1 MKKGFKSGT
10 LLKGAMS
17 KLFAVIKRRMAV
29 GLRVPKSFECFGFI
43 IKQDVCSVLGQM
55 EDLGQLIETGL
66 IRSCCCIA

>member
-29 GLRVPKSFECFGFI
+29 GLRVPKAL
-43 IKQDVCSVLGQM
+43 DVLDLLYNKMFVLYWDKGK
-55 EDLGQLIETGL
+55 I
-66 IRSCCCIA
+66 